1 MENTDEGQG
10 YGNILVDKGLIA
22 SDQLDEAFR
31 FQQAR
36 GGKLKDILIKLGYA
50 TNNEMHEFVSTH
62 LDIPYVKLR
71 LDLVDPEA
79 VKLIPA
85 KVAREY
91 VAIPVTVIGDILTI
105 AVSNPFDTV
114 SLDTL
119 AFSSGYSLEPIMS
132 DEEDILA
139 AIDFFSGSEAPSD
152 TEPVLQDE
160 AVEFIDRFEDAGD
173 KVSVDE
179 APVVR
184 LINQILSRAI
194 RDRASD
200 IHIEPGE
207 NLVRVRFNVDGS
219 LMEANVLPKKVQQSV
234 VSRIKILSELDISE
248 KRMPQDGGFFVRLK
262 GKEIDFRVATAPTVY
277 GESVTLRVLD
287 QGRAVVRL
295 SELGLAGPEEAR
307 FRKALEES
315 SGFILVTGPT
325 GSGKTTT
332 LYAMLNEI
340 NDTSIKVITI
350 EDPVEY
356 RISNISQISVS
367 RRIGLDFAAILRS
380 VLRQAPN
387 VILVGEI
394 RDAETAQVSV
404 QAALTGH
411 MLLSTLH
418 TTGAADAIP
427 RLIDMGVPP
436 YLVREVVKLV
446 IAQRLV
452 KKLCPECKEEY
463 RPEED
468 VRAMLGIKE
477 RGDVRLFA
485 PVGCAACK
493 YTGYRGRAGIFEAM
507 PMTRKLRSAVAA
519 ERSSYELA
527 DIAGEQGML
536 SMWQNGVS
544 RVLEGEISVQEL
556 FRNVPRAE
564 WGASAHG
571 TVRKISG
578 QAIGG

>member
-1 MENTDEGQG
+1 MENAKEDRG
-10 YGNILVDKGLIA
+10 YGNILVEKELIA
-22 SDQLDEAFR
+22 RDQLEEAFR

-50 TNNEMHEFVSTH
+50 TSEEMHEFVSEH

-71 LDLVDPEA
+71 LDIVDPEA

-114 SLDTL
+114 SLDML
-119 AFSSGYSLEPIMS
+119 AFASGYSLEPIMS
-132 DEEDILA
+132 DEDDILA
-139 AIDFFSGSEAPSD
+139 AIDFFSSSEALSD
-152 TEPVLQDE
+152 KEAGLQDE
-160 AVEFIDRFEDAGD
+160 AVEFVDRFEDAEE
-173 KVSVDE
+173 KVVIDE
-179 APVVR
+179 GPVVR

-194 RDRASD
+194 KERASD
-200 IHIEPGE
+200 IHIEVEE
-207 NLVRVRFNVDGS
+207 NLVRVRFNIDGS
-219 LMEANVLPKKVQQSV
+219 LVEANVLPKKVHESV

-248 KRMPQDGGFFVRLK
+248 KRMPQDGGFFVRSK
-262 GKEIDFRVATAPTVY
+262 GKEIDFRVATVPTIY

-287 QGRAVVRL
+287 QSRAVVRL
-295 SELGLAGPEEAR
+295 SELGLSGPEEAR
-307 FRKALEES
+307 LYEALKEP

-340 NDTSIKVITI
+340 NDTSIKIVTI

-367 RRIGLDFAAILRS
+367 HRIGLDFATILRS

-394 RDAETAQVSV
+394 RDAETAQVAV

-411 MLLSTLH
+411 MLFSTLH
-418 TTGAADAIP
+418 TTGAPDAIP

-446 IAQRLV
+446 IAQRLL

-468 VRAMLGIKE
+468 VRVMLGIEE
-477 RGDVRLFA
+477 RVDMHLFA

-493 YTGYRGRAGIFEAM
+493 YTGYSGRVGIFEAM
-507 PMTRKLRSAVAA
+507 SMTRKLRNAVTA
-519 ERSSYELA
+519 ERASYELA
-527 DIAGEQGML
+527 EIAGEQGML

-544 RVLEGEISVQEL
+544 SVLEGEISVQEL
-556 FRNVPRAE
+556 IRNVPRAE
-564 WGASAHG
+564 WGVSAHG
-571 TVRKISG
+571 T
-578 QAIGG
+578 A

>member
-1 MENTDEGQG
+1 MEDAKEGRG
-10 YGNILVDKGLIA
+10 YGNILVEKGLIA
-22 SDQLDEAFR
+22 RDQLEDAFR

-50 TNNEMHEFVSTH
+50 TSDEMHEFVSAH
-62 LDIPYVKLR
+62 LDIPYVKLSI
-71 LDLVDPEA
+71 DIVDPEA

-114 SLDTL
+114 SLDML
-119 AFSSGYSLEPIMS
+119 AFASGYSLEPIMS

-139 AIDFFSGSEAPSD
+139 AIDFFSSGEALSD
-152 TEPVLQDE
+152 TEAGLQDE
-160 AVEFIDRFEDAGD
+160 AVEFIDRFDD
-173 KVSVDE
+173 TDE
-179 APVVR
+179 KTMIDDAPVVR

-194 RDRASD
+194 KDKASD
-200 IHIEPGE
+200 IHIEAEE
-207 NLVRVRFNVDGS
+207 NLVRVRFNVSGS
-219 LMEANVLPKKVQQSV
+219 LVEANVLPKKVLQSL

-248 KRMPQDGGFFVRLK
+248 KRLPQDGGFFLRLK

-287 QGRAVVRL
+287 QSRAVVRL
-295 SELGLAGPEEAR
+295 SELGLSGPEEAR
-307 FRKALEES
+307 LYKALEDP

-340 NDTSIKVITI
+340 NDTSIKIITI

-367 RRIGLDFAAILRS
+367 HRIGLDFATILRS
-380 VLRQAPN
+380 ILRQAPN

-394 RDAETAQVSV
+394 RDAETAQVAV

-411 MLLSTLH
+411 MLFSTLH
-418 TTGAADAIP
+418 TTGAPDAIP

-446 IAQRLV
+446 IAQRLL
-452 KKLCPECKEEY
+452 KKLCPECKKEY
-463 RPEED
+463 RHEED
-468 VRAMLGIKE
+468 DKVVLGLEE
-477 RGDVRLFA
+477 RGDVRLFG

-493 YTGYRGRAGIFEAM
+493 YTGYSGRVGIFEAM
-507 PMTRKLRSAVAA
+507 PMTRKLKSAVTA
-519 ERSSYELA
+519 ERASYELA
-527 DIAGEQGML
+527 EIAGEQGML

-544 RVLEGEISVQEL
+544 RVLEGEISFQEL
-556 FRNVPRAE
+556 IRNVPRAE
-564 WGASAHG
+564 WGVSAHG
-571 TVRKISG
+571 T
-578 QAIGG
+578 A

>member
-1 MENTDEGQG
+1 MENAKEGRG
-10 YGNILVDKGLIA
+10 YGNILVEKGLIA
-22 SDQLDEAFR
+22 RDQLEEAFS

-50 TNNEMHEFVSTH
+50 TSDEMNEFMSAH

-71 LDLVDPEA
+71 LDMVDPEA

-85 KVAREY
+85 KVARDY

-105 AVSNPFDTV
+105 AVSNPLDTV
-114 SLDTL
+114 SLDML
-119 AFSSGYSLEPIMS
+119 AFASGYSLEPIMS

-139 AIDFFSGSEAPSD
+139 AIEFYSGGEALSD
-152 TEPVLQDE
+152 TEAGQPDE
-160 AVEFIDRFEDAGD
+160 AVEFIDRFEDAED
-173 KVSVDE
+173 KVSIDE

-184 LINQILSRAI
+184 LINLILSRAI
-194 RDRASD
+194 KDRASD
-200 IHIEPGE
+200 IHIEAE
-207 NLVRVRFNVDGS
+207 EDLVRVRFNVDGS
-219 LMEANVLPKKVQQSV
+219 LVEANVLPKKVQQSV

-248 KRMPQDGGFFVRLK
+248 KRMPQDGGFFVRSN
-262 GKEIDFRVATAPTVY
+262 GKEIDFRVATVPTVY

-287 QGRAVVRL
+287 QSRAVVRL
-295 SELGLAGPEEAR
+295 SELGLSGPEETR
-307 FRKALEES
+307 LHEALKEP

-325 GSGKTTT
+325 GSGKTST

-340 NDTSIKVITI
+340 NDTSIKIITI

-367 RRIGLDFAAILRS
+367 HRIGLDFATILRS
-380 VLRQAPN
+380 VLRLAPN

-394 RDAETAQVSV
+394 RDAETAQVAV

-411 MLLSTLH
+411 MLFSTLH
-418 TTGAADAIP
+418 TTGAPDAIP

-446 IAQRLV
+446 IAQRLL

-463 RPEED
+463 GPDED
-468 VRAMLGIKE
+468 VRVMLGIE
-477 RGDVRLFA
+477 DRGDVRLFR
-485 PVGCAACK
+485 PVGCATCK
-493 YTGYRGRAGIFEAM
+493 YTGHLGRAGIFEAM
-507 PMTRKLRSAVAA
+507 PMTRELKSAVTA
-519 ERSSYELA
+519 ELASYELA
-527 DIAGEQGML
+527 EIAGEQGML

-544 RVLEGEISVQEL
+544 RVLDGEISVQEL
-556 FRNVPRAE
+556 IRNVPRAE
-564 WGASAHG
+564 WGKSAHG
-571 TVRKISG
+571 TE
-578 QAIGG
+578 